1 MNHGAQIL
9 HTIKDAYQPKFKLQ
23 IVADLQELQRAIL
36 QIQQAK
42 ICAVAVQGTSLD
54 PMTSSCAGISIA
66 CDLETVYFI
75 PRHDN
80 QDEHSLSL
88 PQVIAQLQPIFADEH
103 ITKIIYHATFDQI
116 VLHHNDMPVSS
127 SIFALDLAIQLCD
140 GADQT
145 VEKEI
150 HDLYM
155 VYALQ
160 SHQDQLEQHSDAT
173 AIESCLWNNIASV
186 HFSLFLYPILE
197 KQLAERNL
205 LNDFKQMY
213 TPIEQMLIT
222 MQMNG
227 IYCDGQKLDSIDQ
240 KIHSELEQLHLVID
254 SYSPMPIDINVTQQL
269 RHFLFETLD
278 LPGKKKFLHQDPDET
293 PATDDNILQELF
305 DLHPAILFIV
315 KYRKLKLFQMTV
327 IKACRNLI
335 NSQTDN
341 VHPSWQ
347 LQFGKLVTLQSQQ
360 PNLQEMVQDQE
371 FEHYSITNI
380 FAAAPEKLLIACH
393 LPRENSI
400 LNIALAIMQ
409 ELNAQHLQVQIIAII
424 DQVIILQAHPSD
436 EQKIGHV
443 CKKIIPHKNFTLQTG
458 TTWHQIMH
466 EQTKVAPIFA
476 A

>member
-1 MNHGAQIL
+1 MNHGAQVL
-9 HTIKDAYQPKFKLQ
+9 HNIKDAYQPKFKLQ
-23 IVADLQELQRAIL
+23 IVADLQELQRVSL
-36 QIQQAK
+36 LIQQTK
-42 ICAVAVQGTSLD
+42 ICAVTVQGTSLD

-66 CDLETVYFI
+66 YDLETVYFI

-80 QDEHSLSL
+80 QDKHSLSL
-88 PQVIAQLQPIFADEH
+88 PQVIAQLQPIFANEQ
-103 ITKIIYHATFDQI
+103 ITKIAYHAAFDQI
-116 VLHHNDMPVSS
+116 VLHHNDMPVNS

-140 GADQT
+140 DADQT
-145 VEKEI
+145 LEKEI
-150 HDLYM
+150 HNLYM

-160 SHQDQLEQHSDAT
+160 SHQEQLEEHSDAT

-186 HFSLFLYPILE
+186 HFSLFLYPILQ
-197 KQLAERNL
+197 KQLAEKNL
-205 LNDFKQMY
+205 LDDFEKIY
-213 TPIEQMLIT
+213 TPIEQMLII

-227 IYCDGQKLDSIDQ
+227 IYCDRQKLDSIDQ
-240 KIHSELEQLHLVID
+240 KIHSELEQLQLIID

-278 LPGKKKFLHQDPDET
+278 LPGKKKFLHQGPDET

-335 NSQTDN
+335 NSQTHN

-360 PNLQEMVQDQE
+360 PNLQEMVQNQE
-371 FEHYSITNI
+371 FERYSITNI
-380 FAAAPEKLLIACH
+380 FTAAPEKLLVACH
-393 LPRENSI
+393 LSHENSI
-400 LNIALAIMQ
+400 LNIALTITH
-409 ELNAQHLQVQIIAII
+409 EFKTEHLQVQIIAII

-436 EQKIGHV
+436 EQKIGLV
-443 CKKIIPHKNFTLQTG
+443 CKKIIAHKNFALRTG
-458 TTWHQIMH
+458 TTWHQILH